1 MAIPR
6 RGFLGALALAPAAL
20 AGCASSAAA
29 AAAPRGR
36 VAATPAARGGPPGE
50 GGPDVAAVRA
60 FPLRPEAEPVLVFR
74 AAAARPG
81 EP

>member
-1 MAIPR
+1 MVIAR

-20 AGCASSAAA
+20 AGCASSG

-36 VAATPAARGGPPGE
+36 VAAPPGAPAARKE
-50 GGPDVAAVRA
+50 GGDPAVAAVRA
-60 FPLRPEAEPVLVFR
+60 FPLRPDAEPVLVFR